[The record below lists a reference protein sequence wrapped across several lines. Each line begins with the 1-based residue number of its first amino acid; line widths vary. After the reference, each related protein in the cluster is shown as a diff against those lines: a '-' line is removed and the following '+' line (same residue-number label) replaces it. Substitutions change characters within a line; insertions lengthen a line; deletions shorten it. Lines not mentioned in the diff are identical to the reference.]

1 MSLSREAAFTI
12 SVRREKAIIAGG
24 TARDLREP
32 YTVSQKKQP
41 RATGNAA
48 GAEKHKTGE
57 SVKLEMLEKVILTG
71 YLLAGSWCDIRKRA
85 VPLLLLSLGGV
96 LAAADLLF
104 RGWESG
110 RVAALLPGILLIL
123 LSRATRGIG
132 AADGIVLCCVGFISR
147 SKSILFIF
155 GISLIYIFFYSMILF
170 IRKRNHDIQIP
181 YLPFLL
187 AAYIMVWIL

>member
-1 MSLSREAAFTI
+1 M
-12 SVRREKAIIAGG
+12 
-24 TARDLREP
+24 
-32 YTVSQKKQP
+32 
-41 RATGNAA
+41 
-48 GAEKHKTGE
+48 
-57 SVKLEMLEKVILTG
+57 KLEMLEKIILTG

-96 LAAADLLF
+96 FIFADIFF

-110 RVAALLPGILLIL
+110 RVMALLPGVLLVL
-123 LSRATRGIG
+123 LSKATKGIG
-132 AADGIVLCCVGFISR
+132 AADGIVLFCVGFISR

-187 AAYIMVWIL
+187 AAYITVWIL